1 MHSCLA
7 AQGCNHG
14 DLRLTGGPVN
24 SEGRV
29 EICIGGVWGRV
40 CHNSWSLGD
49 ARVVCRQLGF
59 PVRVPDSG
67 KCHFQRKIMGF
78 TLSILH
84 IPLPV
89 TVDALHTSETC

>member
-14 DLRLTGGPVN
+14 HLQLVGGPVN

-40 CHNSWSLGD
+40 CHNSWGSSD

-59 PVRVPDSG
+59 PVGVPDSG
-67 KCHFQRKIMGF
+67 ICMFYLQINVS
-78 TLSILH
+78 LYSSLILLRIRFKH
-84 IPLPV
+84 CQ
-89 TVDALHTSETC
+89 T